1 MRILLAIDG
10 SPSSDAAVAEV
21 YRRPWPE
28 KSEVRIVTVLTPLE
42 SMLFREKF
50 HHPEVFD
57 DVFKQQ
63 GWEAAK
69 SLNDAA
75 ALLEQRTDLH
85 VTPVLLEGLA
95 KEVILDEA
103 ERWGAELIVLGSNGR
118 GALRHLFLG
127 SVSLA
132 VALNAH
138 CSVQIVRLPHDLQI
152 TDGASGG

>member
-21 YRRPWPE
+21 GRRPWPAE
-28 KSEVRIVTVLTPLE
+28 SEVRVVTVQTALE
-42 SMLFREKF
+42 SMLFRERF

-69 SLNDAA
+69 HLDDAVA
-75 ALLEQRTDLH
+75 TLEQRTDLH
-85 VTPVLLEGLA
+85 VTPVLLEGVP

-103 ERWGAELIVLGSNGR
+103 ERWGADLIMLGSNGR
-118 GALRHLFLG
+118 GAMRHLFLG

-138 CSVQIVRLPHDLQI
+138 CSVEIVR
-152 TDGASGG
+152 TKF

>member
-21 YRRPWPE
+21 CRRPWPAE
-28 KSEVRIVTVLTPLE
+28 SEVRVVTVQTPLE

-50 HHPEVFD
+50 HHPEIFD

-69 SLNDAA
+69 HLDDAIA
-75 ALLEQRTDLH
+75 HLEQRTDLH
-85 VTPVLLEGLA
+85 VTPVLLEGMP
-95 KEVILDEA
+95 KEIILDEA

-118 GALRHLFLG
+118 GAMRHLFLG

-138 CSVQIVRLPHDLQI
+138 CSVEIVRRQLDAPQ
-152 TDGASGG
+152 

>member
-21 YRRPWPE
+21 CRRPWPAE
-28 KSEVRIVTVLTPLE
+28 SEVRIITVMTPLE

-63 GWEAAK
+63 GGEAAK
-69 SLNDAA
+69 RLHDAA
-75 ALLEQRTDLH
+75 AHLEQRADIR
-85 VTPVLLEGLA
+85 VTPVLLEGLP

-103 ERWGAELIVLGSNGR
+103 ERWGADLIVLGSNGT
-118 GALRHLFLG
+118 GAIRYLFLG
-127 SVSLA
+127 SVALA
-132 VALNAH
+132 VAINAH
-138 CSVQIVRLPHDLQI
+138 CSVEIIRNKF
-152 TDGASGG
+152 